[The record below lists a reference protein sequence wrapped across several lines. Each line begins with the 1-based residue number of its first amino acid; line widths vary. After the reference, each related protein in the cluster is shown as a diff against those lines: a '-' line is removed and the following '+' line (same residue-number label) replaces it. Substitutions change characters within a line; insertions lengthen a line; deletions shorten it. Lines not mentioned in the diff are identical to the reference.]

1 MNETSVWYKMVFS
14 WTPEIFTFLLKIAKL
29 LCCAILSI
37 SPPQICMTTIFFR
50 MGQIWEMWKGNTGSL
65 KMCLSLTVRSSATA
79 WILVT
84 LWKNPECASII
95 SDIFVSGIFDHKYR
109 YYVAS
114 GHVRSP
120 SSESVMFRII
130 IICIQMI
137 MVSQW
142 CTVIQ
147 LDKTQ
152 FSFLKTNH
160 VCCDDDNDESNSKTL
175 ILKIDATVTMI
186 WIWSQVRVRAM
197 RRQMQLQRRTKR
209 NVKLQRRKSQ
219 DKKARWFTFI
229 DDDRDDDHDDG
240 DEDNNDDDDDG
251 GHTKQC

>member
-1 MNETSVWYKMVFS
+1 MLCNFIHLP
-14 WTPEIFTFLLKIAKL
+14 TPN
-29 LCCAILSI
+29 
-37 SPPQICMTTIFFR
+37 MHDNIFFR
-50 MGQIWEMWKGNTGSL
+50 IGQMWEMWKGNTGSL

-95 SDIFVSGIFDHKYR
+95 SDIFVSGIFNHKYR

-120 SSESVMFRII
+120 SSESVMLRII
-130 IICIQMI
+130 IIYIQMI

-142 CTVIQ
+142 CTAIQ
-147 LDKTQ
+147 LHRPN
-152 FSFLKTNH
+152 SFLKTNH

-175 ILKIDATVTMI
+175 ILKINTTVTMI

-209 NVKLQRRKSQ
+209 NVKLQRRKSR
-219 DKKARWFTFI
+219 DKKER
-229 DDDRDDDHDDG
+229 
-240 DEDNNDDDDDG
+240 
-251 GHTKQC
+251 

>member
-1 MNETSVWYKMVFS
+1 MRQVYYIRWC
-14 WTPEIFTFLLKIAKL
+14 FLGHRKYSCFYSKL
-29 LCCAILSI
+29 RNCYVVQFYP
-37 SPPQICMTTIFFR
+37 SPHPQYAWQRFFFR

-65 KMCLSLTVRSSATA
+65 KMCLSLTVRSSAMA

-95 SDIFVSGIFDHKYR
+95 SDIFVSGIFNHKYR

-147 LDKTQ
+147 VQ
-152 FSFLKTNH
+152 RHN
-160 VCCDDDNDESNSKTL
+160 TL
-175 ILKIDATVTMI
+175 FWKLIMYVVMMTMMKAT
-186 WIWSQVRVRAM
+186 
-197 RRQMQLQRRTKR
+197 
-209 NVKLQRRKSQ
+209 
-219 DKKARWFTFI
+219 ARYWFW
-229 DDDRDDDHDDG
+229 
-240 DEDNNDDDDDG
+240 
-251 GHTKQC
+251 K